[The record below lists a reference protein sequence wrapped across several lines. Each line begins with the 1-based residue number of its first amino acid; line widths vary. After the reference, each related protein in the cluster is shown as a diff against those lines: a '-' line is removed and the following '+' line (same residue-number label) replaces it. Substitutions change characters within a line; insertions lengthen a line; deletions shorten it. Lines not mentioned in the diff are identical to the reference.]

1 MLYDVCSLWEQRHK
15 GIFWWCAEL
24 FHIHTH
30 TPRTFFWHFQ
40 MGNEFFV
47 CWYLLF
53 MACSALLHSL
63 SLSLSH
69 SWNDKYHYVKI
80 NLWRN
85 KFTFSPALVAL
96 LLVWLE
102 MKCFSTYLVHFSLHL
117 FFWDLYCCW
126 YCLLWT
132 MMVNK
137 IKEVEEEEWEIKKG
151 FFLVNS
157 PSLS

>member
-30 TPRTFFWHFQ
+30 RELFFGIFKWEMNFLCA
-40 MGNEFFV
+40 GISFLWLARLCFT
-47 CWYLLF
+47 
-53 MACSALLHSL
+53 L